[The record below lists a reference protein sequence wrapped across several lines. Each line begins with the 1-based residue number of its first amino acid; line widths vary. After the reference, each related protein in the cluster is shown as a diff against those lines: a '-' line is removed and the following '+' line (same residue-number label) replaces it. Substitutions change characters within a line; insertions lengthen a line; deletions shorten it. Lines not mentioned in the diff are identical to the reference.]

1 MIACRSA
8 ACCRFGGAVAHRNFY
23 AAAHSNLRDATRSRS
38 DTNSSRISVRRQIVK
53 NHIGLF
59 FIALPA
65 ALLAVPTQARGLEEI
80 CRARSSYDLTVT
92 DAALLF
98 ERRRPGAQRLEIG
111 SGRLTVNSFA
121 VPLDVRDRQRITEF
135 ETAVRAL
142 IPRIKAL
149 AQRGVDLSAAAV
161 REEAADVSP
170 RSAADPKLEARLE
183 ARARNLK
190 TRIANSTTTK
200 EWQGAAFNR
209 YTTEIVA
216 DVVPLVAG
224 DLAQRALELAVRG
237 DLAGAAKLTDRAA
250 GMRTSLEARIR
261 NKLTVLEPEVAKLC
275 PSFEWLDALE
285 SALTARL
292 PDGSRLDVIEIRG

>member
-1 MIACRSA
+1 
-8 ACCRFGGAVAHRNFY
+8 
-23 AAAHSNLRDATRSRS
+23 
-38 DTNSSRISVRRQIVK
+38 VK

-121 VPLDVRDRQRITEF
+121 VPLDARDRQRITEF

-161 REEAADVSP
+161 REEAANVSP

-183 ARARNLK
+183 ARAHSLK

>member
-1 MIACRSA
+1 MIRLKIQA
-8 ACCRFGGAVAHRNFY
+8 
-23 AAAHSNLRDATRSRS
+23 
-38 DTNSSRISVRRQIVK
+38 RRQIVK
-53 NHIGLF
+53 IRISLF
-59 FIALPA
+59 FIALPGV
-65 ALLAVPTQARGLEEI
+65 LLAVTTQARGLDEI
-80 CRARSSYDLTVT
+80 CRARSHYDLTVN

-98 ERRRPGAQRLEIG
+98 ERRRPGGQRLEIG
-111 SGRLTVNSFA
+111 GGRLAVNGFA
-121 VPLDVRDRQRITEF
+121 VPLDARDRQRISAY

-161 REEAADVSP
+161 REEAANVAP
-170 RSAADPKLEARLE
+170 RSVADPKFDARLQ

-190 TRIANSTTTK
+190 TRIANSTTTR

-216 DVVPLVAG
+216 DVAPLVAG
-224 DLAQRALELAVRG
+224 DLAQRALELAVQG
-237 DLAGAAKLTDRAA
+237 DLAGAAALTDRAA
-250 GMRTSLEARIR
+250 GMRTSVEARIR
-261 NKLTVLEPEVAKLC
+261 DKLTVLEPEVAKLC
-275 PSFEWLDALE
+275 PSFDWLDALE